1 MSSNLKKKLEFV
13 IILDNMISEVRK
25 LTEVTGY
32 DINMLLYFQEQ
43 LFKPTF
49 CWCKVKVV
57 IKVVSSVF
65 LRILKYL
72 ILGFLYAL
80 YIYIKM
86 I

>member
-1 MSSNLKKKLEFV
+1 MSSNLKKELEFV

-49 CWCKVKVV
+49 C
-57 IKVVSSVF
+57 
-65 LRILKYL
+65 
-72 ILGFLYAL
+72 
-80 YIYIKM
+80 
-86 I
+86 